1 MLFRSVVYFVVV
13 AVTELIRLAHGPVRA
28 DRPMGPVWR
37 WAAVVVPLVPVMWV
51 VGVHGTVVPDQIA
64 EIADSTEAG
73 YVHIGPANPTVI
85 PIFEAVDYYTKP
97 DDVIVFFRARTMT
110 LMTNRRAIQTGSIE
124 ITVKVGDYF
133 AQKRNADF

>member
-1 MLFRSVVYFVVV
+1 
-13 AVTELIRLAHGPVRA
+13 
-28 DRPMGPVWR
+28 MGAAWR
-37 WAAVVVPLVPVMWV
+37 WTAVVLPLVPVMWV

-64 EIADSTEAG
+64 EISASTESG
-73 YVHIGPANPTVI
+73 YVHIGPANPSVI
-85 PIFEAVDYYTKP
+85 PVFEAVDYYTKP

-133 AQKRNADF
+133 AQKRNADFYQVAFDRSTLEDLGFTLVWSNPDWYLWRIP